1 MKKCTFFIFRT
12 GAWSRTIGDADMRRA
27 YHSVFNALLHITF
40 FSESVW
46 YCIVNCACNW
56 KIITD
61 WYCYWFKVMF
71 LNVTILSET
80 TQCYKIKFR
89 LLKNSK
95 FMLGDLLNNSYQK
108 NLATLK
114 VTSNEERVIT
124 SYFRIFVTSN
134 GN

>member
-1 MKKCTFFIFRT
+1 
-12 GAWSRTIGDADMRRA
+12 
-27 YHSVFNALLHITF
+27 
-40 FSESVW
+40 
-46 YCIVNCACNW
+46 
-56 KIITD
+56 
-61 WYCYWFKVMF
+61 MF

-95 FMLGDLLNNSYQK
+95 FMLGDLLDNSYQK